1 MTDDESKRIILSRR
15 ARFIAG
21 ALASAGL
28 AANPACSGDVDE
40 SDKVAAGGAG
50 GSGGAGAGGGGRGG
64 TAHDGGN
71 DAPQVCLSPPGG
83 FGGTGAVGGAGGAPF
98 DANAEP
104 VPCLEPPFDAGAEP
118 VPCLSPPLEAEPA
131 PCLKMAPPDAQ
142 PPDGS
147 PQPCL
152 TPVK

>member
-15 ARFIAG
+15 ARFIAA

-64 TAHDGGN
+64 TAQDGGN
-71 DAPQVCLSPPGG
+71 DGPQVCLSPMAGA
-83 FGGTGAVGGAGGAPF
+83 GGTAAAGGTAGAPF

-104 VPCLEPPFDAGAEP
+104 VPCLEPPFDAGP
-118 VPCLSPPLEAEPA
+118 MPCLSPPLDAEPA
-131 PCLKMAPPDAQ
+131 PCLKAPIDAQ
-142 PPDGS
+142 VPDGP